1 MAIPKFEDFLY
12 PFMLHLTDGD
22 SNKADMI
29 SVLSDFF
36 DLSEEDKTLKTKG
49 GTSLQLNDRV
59 GWSLQW
65 LRRAHFVEIPE
76 RGVWRITKRGRDYMS
91 TASDLRESDLM
102 KYPEFAEYSGHN
114 KNRKKSH
121 EHTTPIIINESI
133 NIQAKE
139 NWLEIVESIKPFLV
153 DGVNSSLYL
162 NSVLSCLRILGWKK
176 SNGTIK
182 ENTGFEQSK
191 DISLLSLC
199 TKNGKSDIPVLCLS
213 PSLGTLDDSKKEYVD
228 KAMSSGHCQI
238 CLVFSRTIDV
248 FFANNA
254 KAIPVRVIKADIDEP
269 NTAGCLIC
277 SLFDYNSFSLSNI
290 VNCCATTWTQSR
302 EDNKIKNRIKE
313 LSADTD
319 FIANAFRQVLLSD
332 NYEQNLVEELL
343 AQYNFKIKLTDKSKS
358 ELDGS
363 SPKRSGES
371 HDSTTY
377 SFDNGKTFYNKRR
390 FVLEVVRKY
399 VHDNPFVTIDDLE
412 NVFPSE
418 IHSKKRGVV
427 RPLSLVQEWIMS
439 TPDLKKR
446 YFLNPSEIIRLHD
459 GTEIVVNNQWG
470 DNFSRFIPVVQKLF
484 GSINEQQASVGENVE
499 LDVNKSNEGKSG
511 IKISAASIYKFKNK
525 K

>member
-76 RGVWRITKRGRDYMS
+76 RGVWRITQRGRDYMR

-114 KNRKKSH
+114 KNRKRSH
-121 EHTTPIIINESI
+121 GHTTPININESI

-153 DGVNSSLYL
+153 DGVNPSLYL

-176 SNGTIK
+176 SNGTIM

-199 TKNGKSDIPVLCLS
+199 TKNGKSYIPVLCLTS
-213 PSLGTLDDSKKEYVD
+213 SLRPLDDSVAEYVV
-228 KAMSSGHCQI
+228 KAMSGGHCQI

-248 FFANNA
+248 FFVNNP
-254 KAIPVRVIKADIDEP
+254 KAMPARVIKADIDELD
-269 NTAGCLIC
+269 TAGCLIC
-277 SLFDYNSFSLSNI
+277 SLFDFNSFSLSNI
-290 VNCCATTWTQSR
+290 VNWCATTWTQSR

-313 LSADTD
+313 LSTDTD
-319 FIANAFRQVLLSD
+319 FIANAFRQALLSD

-358 ELDGS
+358 ELDGP
-363 SPKRSGES
+363 SPKRSDES

-377 SFDNGKTFYNKRR
+377 SFDNGNTFYNKRR

-399 VHDNPFVTIDDLE
+399 VHDNPFVTIDELE
-412 NVFPSE
+412 IVFPSE

-511 IKISAASIYKFKNK
+511 IKISADSIYKFKNK